1 MKDNT
6 NSLSESVANSFSKKI
21 SRKKFFIYAGAAAAG
36 IYSLTKLPMDIFK
49 SKVAAESGKGKS
61 ISFKEN
67 PSSVKRTINTKSNG

>member
-1 MKDNT
+1 MEENK
-6 NSLSESVANSFSKKI
+6 NSLLNSVAGSFSKKI

-36 IYSLTKLPMDIFK
+36 IYTLTKLPMDIFK
-49 SKVAAESGKGKS
+49 SKAAELGKGKS